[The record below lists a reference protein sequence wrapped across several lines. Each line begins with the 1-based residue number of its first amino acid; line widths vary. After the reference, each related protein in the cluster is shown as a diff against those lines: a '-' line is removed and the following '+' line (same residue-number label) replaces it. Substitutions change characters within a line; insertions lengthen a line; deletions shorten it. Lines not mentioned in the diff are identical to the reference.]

1 MIFTKKHEEEQLYV
15 FSKKIPTKLDV
26 LINVIYSIKDRRY
39 KIKAVEDSW
48 CVFDG
53 DILDDLIK

>member
-1 MIFTKKHEEEQLYV
+1 MFLV
-15 FSKKIPTKLDV
+15 KKIPTKLDV